1 MGDKD
6 LTPTIGRDQGRF
18 VKGMSG
24 NPTGKSLS
32 AHNFAH
38 RCRVLSPRMLELAV
52 AIAED
57 NEHPQ
62 QFSAIKFVVERAH
75 GKPIETVD
83 VTTTQKVSWAALA
96 LEAQKA
102 MDAKEAIT
110 VIPTEVPEAET
121 VE

>member
-6 LTPTIGRDQGRF
+6 LTPTTGRDQGRF
-18 VKGMSG
+18 VKGMVG
-24 NPTGKSLS
+24 NPSGKGVT
-32 AHNFAH
+32 AHAFGR
-38 RCRVLSPRMLELAV
+38 RCRVFGPRMLELAV
-52 AIAED
+52 KIAE
-57 NEHPQ
+57 NEDHPKQ
-62 QFSAIKFVVERAH
+62 MEAIKFVVDRGY

-110 VIPTEVPEAET
+110 VVPTEVVEAET